1 MAETARSRKNAHT
14 GSHTKPGVDQKTGVD
29 PRAGVRAITGGG
41 SDTGDGEH
49 AGTARAEGC
58 ATEGTEDSGAL
69 VRRAVR
75 GDEEAWRRLVNRHGP
90 AVWNLIRART
100 DSRADAEDVYQATWL
115 LLAENLERLRD
126 PDAVLAWLVT
136 TARRESGRA
145 RRSRQHESPVGHFGV
160 DFDRAQSEDPQQALL
175 HKLAN
180 SRLGAAFARLQP
192 SCQRLLRVLAVTPE
206 ASYAQISDS
215 LGIPHGTIGPKKSR
229 CLTYLRQQLA
239 LVEQQTGEAA

>member
-1 MAETARSRKNAHT
+1 M
-14 GSHTKPGVDQKTGVD
+14 
-29 PRAGVRAITGGG
+29 
-41 SDTGDGEH
+41 
-49 AGTARAEGC
+49 
-58 ATEGTEDSGAL
+58 
-69 VRRAVR
+69 R

-90 AVWNLIRART
+90 AVWNLVRTRT

-145 RRSRQHESPVGHFGV
+145 RRSRRHESPVGHFGV

-175 HKLAN
+175 SKIAN

-192 SCQRLLRVLAVTPE
+192 GCQRLLRVLAVTPE

-239 LVEQQTGEAA
+239 LVEEQTEEVA